1 MESVANIFDELNW
14 RGLINQSS
22 DPIGIKQRVNTPIT
36 TYAGFD
42 PTADSLHIGNL
53 VPLIALMRFQKL
65 GHHSI
70 AVAGGGTG
78 LIGDPSG
85 KDEERKLSKSDI
97 VADWTDRI
105 KGQLERFLDFNSNV
119 NPAKLVNN
127 YDWISEYNLIEYL
140 RDIGKHFTVNWML
153 AKDSVKVRVD
163 REDVGISYT
172 EFSYM
177 IIQAIDFLHLKKKYN
192 CELQIGGSDQWGN
205 MTAGMELIKRKLSAD
220 SYCMTFPL
228 ILTSSGKKFGKTE
241 KGTIWLDAERTTPYQ
256 FYQFWLNT
264 TDEDVTRFL
273 KYFTFLNKETIE
285 ELESKSKTHPQLREA
300 QKALGKEM
308 TIMAHGESEYE
319 KAIAASKIL
328 FEGSSIK
335 EANKETIV
343 TLFKSMEHTEL
354 ELNEN
359 IGLVDLLIRT
369 NLCKSKREAR
379 QDIESGAIYLNSEKI
394 KETEAIISKDNFV
407 LGNYLILRR
416 GQKNNQLVKLKE

>member
-1 MESVANIFDELNW
+1 MQKSNIYEELNW
-14 RGLINQSS
+14 RGLVNQCS
-22 DPIGIKQRVNTPIT
+22 DPTGLTQRVNNPIT

-53 VPLIALMRFQKL
+53 IPLIALMRFQKL
-65 GHHSI
+65 GHSPI

-97 VADWTDRI
+97 VEDWTNRI
-105 KGQLERFLDFNSNV
+105 KGQLERFLDFNSKV
-119 NPAKLVNN
+119 NPARLVNN
-127 YDWISEYNLIEYL
+127 YDWIAQYNLIEYL

-153 AKDSVKVRVD
+153 AKDSVKMRID
-163 REDVGISYT
+163 KEEVGISYT

-177 IIQAIDFLHLKKKYN
+177 IVQAIDFLHLKKTYN
-192 CELQIGGSDQWGN
+192 CQLQIGGSDQWGN
-205 MTAGMELIKRKLSAD
+205 MTAGMELIKRKLSEE

-241 KGTIWLDAERTTPYQ
+241 KGTVWLDPERTTPYQ

-264 TDEDVTRFL
+264 ADDDVVRFM
-273 KYFTFLNKETIE
+273 KYFTFLEKNTIE
-285 ELESKSKTHPQLREA
+285 DLSGKVMSHPHLREA
-300 QKALGKEM
+300 QKSLGKEM
-308 TIMAHGESEYE
+308 TIMVHGETEYE

-335 EANKETIV
+335 DASKDTV
-343 TLFKSMEHTEL
+343 LTLFKSMEHTQL
-354 ELNEN
+354 EMNES
-359 IGLVDLLIRT
+359 ISLVDLLIKA

-379 QDIESGAIYLNSEKI
+379 QDIENGAIYLNSEKI
-394 KETEAIISKDNFV
+394 KETEATINKENFV
-407 LGNYLILRR
+407 FGNYMILRR
-416 GQKNNQLVKLKE
+416 GQKNNQLVKLI

>member
-1 MESVANIFDELNW
+1 MESVTNIFDELNW

-22 DPIGIKQRVNTPIT
+22 DATGLKQRVNSPIT

-53 VPLIALMRFQKL
+53 IPLVALMRFQKL
-65 GHHSI
+65 GHHAI

-85 KDEERKLSKSDI
+85 KEEERKLSQSEI
-97 VADWTDRI
+97 VADWTNRI
-105 KGQLERFLDFNSNV
+105 KGQLEHFLDFNSNV

-140 RDIGKHFTVNWML
+140 RDIGKYFTVNWML

-273 KYFTFLNKETIE
+273 KYFTFLTKEKIDEFET
-285 ELESKSKTHPQLREA
+285 KTKKQPQLREA

-359 IGLVDLLIRT
+359 IGLVDLLIKT

-379 QDIESGAIYLNSEKI
+379 QDIENGAIYLNSEKI
-394 KETEAIISKDNFV
+394 KEIEAIISKDNFV

-416 GQKNNQLVKLKE
+416 GQKNNQLVKLKV